1 MFYFFK
7 VAKKE
12 FDDYIGS
19 NIALFILVVFFI
31 IFICSR
37 YNSYVHAPIVQPGLH
52 NNSWGMNTIF
62 IYGSLVA
69 IVLGL
74 SSMYEEF
81 GTKAINT
88 LMSKPIYRDSFLN
101 GKLLCAVCIAFL
113 VFVFTSLVDIVLNIA
128 FYGAAFTSCFSE
140 FLSLLPVLLVLYLLC
155 FMAFYLLTVL
165 MFIVFKSSTLSLF
178 LAFLSWVFI
187 YIILPN
193 ITFASYI
200 SLIFGNQQYLG
211 NYIGSLSPS
220 SIIFNRGL
228 MTSSNLADAF
238 NAGLSEIIKMSL
250 YVIVLL
256 VLSYTAF
263 LRRDIQ

>member
-12 FDDYIGS
+12 FDDYMGS
-19 NIALFILVVFFI
+19 SIALFVLVVFFI
-31 IFICSR
+31 IFVCSR
-37 YNSYVHAPIVQPGLH
+37 YNSYVRVPIIQPGMH
-52 NNSWGMNTIF
+52 YNSWGMNLIF

-88 LMSKPIYRDSFLN
+88 LISKPVYRDAVLN
-101 GKLLCAVCIAFL
+101 GKLLCALCIAFL
-113 VFVFTSLVDIVLNIA
+113 VFVFTVLVDSVLNFA
-128 FYGAAFTSCFSE
+128 FYGPVFTSGLPA
-140 FLSLLPVLLVLYLLC
+140 FLNVLPVLLVLYLLC

-165 MFIVFKSSTLSLF
+165 MFIVFKSSSLSLF
-178 LAFLSWVFI
+178 LAFLSWVFLFS
-187 YIILPN
+187 ILPN

-211 NYIGSLSPS
+211 NLIGSLSPS
-220 SIIFNRGL
+220 SIIFNINL
-228 MTSSNLADAF
+228 MTASNLVDAF
-238 NAGLSEIIKMSL
+238 NAGVLDIIKMSL

-256 VLSYTAF
+256 VLCYTAF
-263 LRRDIQ
+263 LRRDI